1 MPVGYLGVS
10 VGLEL
15 RKQIRV
21 EVKTWKLQLY
31 IKVIMCQSGTGRANL
46 PEWRLEPCTYRER
59 ILV

>member
-1 MPVGYLGVS
+1 MPVGHLGVS

-31 IKVIMCQSGTGRANL
+31 IKSSCVKVVQAG
-46 PEWRLEPCTYRER
+46 
-59 ILV
+59 